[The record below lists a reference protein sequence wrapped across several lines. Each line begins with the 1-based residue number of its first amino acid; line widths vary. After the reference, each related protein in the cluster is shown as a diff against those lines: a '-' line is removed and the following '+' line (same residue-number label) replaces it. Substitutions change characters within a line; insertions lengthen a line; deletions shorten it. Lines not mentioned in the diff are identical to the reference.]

1 MNSTTVDTAKRRMRL
16 ILILSLAA
24 LLAIAGRLFYVQG
37 INAAQVA
44 DAAQQDRLREQ
55 VITPARGSIVDRNG
69 TILAVSVDR
78 YDLVIDQREQRDT
91 FGRLKLDGSNERE
104 RVSYEQAAEEIATI
118 LEQDYEQVYQAIRP
132 ASGQKPK
139 GYVVVAKGVT
149 PEIKNEVME
158 VGVPRLVS
166 QLRSERQYPQGVIAG
181 PLLGFVRNSED
192 QTSVVGAE
200 GLELSQ
206 EDRLRGTDGS
216 RKIEVGADGV
226 RIAVADVE
234 EIPAINGQDVQL
246 TIDSDINFVAQRE
259 AEKTRARYNAE
270 WVSVVVM
277 GVKDG
282 KIYAIGDSA
291 QMDPNDPGATPSE
304 FRRSVSITRAFEPGS
319 TGKAAIFAAAIDAG
333 KVKPTDEFKVPNKY
347 TVNKE
352 TINDSLPHAT
362 YDMTVSGI
370 FARSYN
376 TGTVMVGNT
385 LSSEQRYDYMRKFG
399 LGEAIQ
405 VGLNGASKG
414 QLADPSGWD
423 RRQHFTTMF
432 GQAYSQTV
440 LHTASIFQTLANGGV
455 RIAPSLIEAYINEDG
470 SVEQAAAPE
479 ETRVVKKAT
488 ADEMLK
494 LMESVV
500 QDGTGTKMKIPG
512 YRVGGKTGTG
522 QAAGETGAYDGY
534 TYSFAGVAPLDDP
547 EFVVVATMFR
557 PQGDWKQF
565 TVAET
570 FTEVMSHTLNTFN
583 IPPSSTEPD
592 TYNVFI
598 GKEQKKPW

>member
-1 MNSTTVDTAKRRMRL
+1 MRL

-44 DAAQQDRLREQ
+44 DKAQQDRLREQ
-55 VITPARGSIVDRNG
+55 VIPPTRGSIVDRNG

-78 YDLVIDQREQRDT
+78 YDLVIDQRGQKETYSRK
-91 FGRLKLDGSNERE
+91 KLDGSNERE
-104 RVSYEQAAEEIATI
+104 RVTYEQAAEEIAVI
-118 LEQDYEQVYQAIRP
+118 LEQDVAQVSEAIIP
-132 ASGQKPK
+132 VDGEKPK

-158 VGVPRLVS
+158 IGVPRLAS

-234 EIPAINGQDVQL
+234 EVPAINGQDVHL

-259 AEKTRARYNAE
+259 AEKKRAEFDAE
-270 WVSVVVM
+270 WVSVVVEE
-277 GVKDG
+277 VKTG
-282 KIYAIGDSA
+282 KILAIGDSA
-291 QMDPNDPGATPSE
+291 QMDPNDPGATPGE

-333 KVKPTDEFKVPNKY
+333 KVKPTDQFTVPNKY
-347 TVNKE
+347 TVQNE

-376 TGTVMVGNT
+376 TGTVMVGET
-385 LSSEQRYDYMRKFG
+385 LGNQQRYDYMRKFG
-399 LGEAIQ
+399 LGESIQ
-405 VGLNGASKG
+405 LGLNGASKG
-414 QLADPSGWD
+414 QLAEPGTWD
-423 RRQHFTTMF
+423 RRQQFTTMF
-432 GQAYSQTV
+432 GQGYSQTV

-455 RIAPSLIEAYINEDG
+455 RIAPSLIEGYINEDG
-470 SVEQAAAPE
+470 SQEAAAVPE

-500 QDGTGTKMKIPG
+500 EEGTGTKMKIPG

-522 QAAGETGAYDGY
+522 QAAGESGGYDGY

-547 EFVVVATMFR
+547 QFVVVATMYR

-565 TVAET
+565 SVADT

-583 IPPSSTEPD
+583 VPPSSTEPD

>member
-1 MNSTTVDTAKRRMRL
+1 MNPTTVDTAKRRMRL

-44 DAAQQDRLREQ
+44 DKAQQDRLREQ
-55 VITPARGSIVDRNG
+55 VIPPTRGSIVDRNG

-78 YDLVIDQREQRDT
+78 YDLVIDQRGQKETYSRK
-91 FGRLKLDGSNERE
+91 KLDGSNERE
-104 RVSYEQAAEEIATI
+104 RVTYEQAAEEIAVI
-118 LEQDYEQVYQAIRP
+118 LEQDVAQVSEAIIP
-132 ASGQKPK
+132 VEGEKPK

-158 VGVPRLVS
+158 IGVPRLAS

-234 EIPAINGQDVQL
+234 EVPAINGQDVHL

-259 AEKTRARYNAE
+259 AEKKRAEFDAE
-270 WVSVVVM
+270 WVSVVVEE
-277 GVKDG
+277 VKTG
-282 KIYAIGDSA
+282 KILAIGDSA
-291 QMDPNDPGATPSE
+291 QMDPNDPGATPGE

-333 KVKPTDEFKVPNKY
+333 KVKPTDQFTVPNKY
-347 TVNKE
+347 TVQNE
-352 TINDSLPHAT
+352 TINDSLPHGT

-376 TGTVMVGNT
+376 TGTVMVGET
-385 LSSEQRYDYMRKFG
+385 LGNQQRYDYMRKFG
-399 LGEAIQ
+399 LGESIQ
-405 VGLNGASKG
+405 LGLNGASRG
-414 QLADPSGWD
+414 QLAEPGTWD
-423 RRQHFTTMF
+423 RRQQFTTMF
-432 GQAYSQTV
+432 GQGYSQTV

-455 RIAPSLIEAYINEDG
+455 RIAPRLIEGYINEDG
-470 SVEQAAAPE
+470 SQEAAAAPE

-500 QDGTGTKMKIPG
+500 EEGTGTKMKIPG

-522 QAAGETGAYDGY
+522 QAAGESGGYDGY

-547 EFVVVATMFR
+547 QFVVVATMYR

-565 TVAET
+565 SVADT

-583 IPPSSTEPD
+583 VPPSSTEPD